1 MLIMPN
7 LNLAKTMEK
16 LTERNRRT
24 KIEFVR
30 LASVASVGFS
40 LLFVANTFAQ
50 NPPAAPGAPAPAAE
64 ATAERVMVT
73 GSNIPTSEET
83 GPNPVDT
90 YRMEDIQKLGVVNQT
105 DLLTKL
111 PIQAGGTINQ
121 NIANGGDGSVIPN
134 LRGLLPKETLV
145 LVDGKRVAPNAN
157 VGLPGGVDINLIP
170 FPMIDRIE
178 ILKDG
183 ASAIYGAD
191 AIAGVFNIILIHK
204 FRGLE
209 IGGTWGNTNLG
220 ASNDAREAEAWL
232 KAGTGD
238 DKTDILIVADAYN
251 REAIFSR
258 DRNLTSNGNAIPFG
272 GGDGRSSNKPG
283 QVNTNTGAFILAPGV
298 SAPTPHSAPNAQTSA
313 QYIAKPSVG
322 HRDPFF
328 NSDFQAFNFA
338 TLTPAIPNADRQAFY
353 GSFTRDLCDKYL
365 TVFADF
371 KYTRS
376 FFNAALA
383 PTPFTPDPFH
393 TRLGT
398 GFSPT
403 GISVPIQNAFN
414 PFTVPDTFTPA
425 DSPQPG
431 IPVTTGVKYR
441 SLEAGNRTSPTTKH
455 DMLFDAG
462 LKGEMGEFGDY
473 FKTWNWELG
482 FRYSRD
488 EAINLSE

>member
-1 MLIMPN
+1 MPTPKSS

-16 LTERNRRT
+16 LTKTNRRI

-50 NPPAAPGAPAPAAE
+50 TPPLGGGPPPSGAPAASGE
-64 ATAERVMVT
+64 ATAERVIVT

-90 YRMEDIQKLGVVNQT
+90 YRTEDIQKLGVVNQT

-157 VGLPGGVDINLIP
+157 GVGVDINLIP

-191 AIAGVFNIILIHK
+191 AIAGVFNIILVHK

-209 IGGTWGNTNLG
+209 IGGTWGNTNMG
-220 ASNDAREAEAWL
+220 ASNDARETEAWI

-238 DKTDILIVADAYN
+238 DKTDILIIADAYD
-251 REAIFSR
+251 RGAIFSR
-258 DRNLTSNGNAIPFG
+258 DRNITSNGNSIPFG
-272 GGDGRSSNKPG
+272 GGDIRSVNKPG
-283 QVNTNTGAFILAPGV
+283 GGFSDGAGTQFFLNPQFA
-298 SAPTPHSAPNAQTSA
+298 APTPHAFANADTDP
-313 QYIAKPSVG
+313 QYTKINEGSGVG
-322 HRDPFF
+322 IPFPGHNTPLF
-328 NSDFQAFNFA
+328 NSNFIAFNFA
-338 TLTPAIPNADRQAFY
+338 ALTPSIPSADRQSFY

-376 FFNAALA
+376 FFDSGLA
-383 PTPFTPDPFH
+383 PTPFSPDPFH
-393 TRLGT
+393 DAQGI
-398 GFSPT
+398 GFSPI
-403 GISVPIQNAFN
+403 GISVPLTNPFN
-414 PFTVPDTFTPA
+414 PFTVADTTLPAGTPNA
-425 DSPQPG
+425 G
-431 IPVTTGVKYR
+431 VPVTTGVTYR
-441 SLEAGNRTSPTTKH
+441 SLE
-455 DMLFDAG
+455 
-462 LKGEMGEFGDY
+462 
-473 FKTWNWELG
+473 
-482 FRYSRD
+482 
-488 EAINLSE
+488 

>member
-1 MLIMPN
+1 
-7 LNLAKTMEK
+7 MEK
-16 LTERNRRT
+16 LPKRNRRI

-30 LASVASVGFS
+30 LASVASIGFS

-64 ATAERVMVT
+64 ATAERVIVT

-90 YRMEDIQKLGVVNQT
+90 YRMEDIQKLGVVNHT

-145 LVDGKRVAPNAN
+145 LVDGKRVAPNAS

-209 IGGTWGNTNLG
+209 IGGTYGNTNMG
-220 ASNDAREAEAWL
+220 ASNDAREVEAWL

-238 DKTDILIVADAYN
+238 DKTDILIIADAYD
-251 REAIFSR
+251 RAAIYSR

-272 GGDGRSSNKPG
+272 GGDGRSSDKPG
-283 QVNTNTGAFILAPGV
+283 QVNTNTGNFLLDPNIA
-298 SAPTPHSAPNAQTSA
+298 APTPHSAPNAQTSS
-313 QYIAKPSVG
+313 QYIPKPSVG
-322 HRDPFF
+322 HNDPFY
-328 NSDFQAFNFA
+328 NSNFQAFNFA
-338 TLTPAIPNADRQAFY
+338 ALTPAIPNADRQSFY

-383 PTPFTPDPFH
+383 PTPFTPDPF
-393 TRLGT
+393 
-398 GFSPT
+398 
-403 GISVPIQNAFN
+403 
-414 PFTVPDTFTPA
+414 
-425 DSPQPG
+425 
-431 IPVTTGVKYR
+431 
-441 SLEAGNRTSPTTKH
+441 
-455 DMLFDAG
+455 
-462 LKGEMGEFGDY
+462 
-473 FKTWNWELG
+473 
-482 FRYSRD
+482 
-488 EAINLSE
+488 

>member
-1 MLIMPN
+1 
-7 LNLAKTMEK
+7 MEK
-16 LTERNRRT
+16 LPKTNRRI

-64 ATAERVMVT
+64 ATAERVIVT

-90 YRMEDIQKLGVVNQT
+90 YRTEDLQKLGVVNQT
-105 DLLTKL
+105 DLLNKL
-111 PIQAGGTINQ
+111 PIEAGGTVNQ
-121 NIANGGDGSVIPN
+121 NIANGGDGAVTPN

-157 VGLPGGVDINLIP
+157 GVGVDINLIP

-209 IGGTWGNTNLG
+209 IGGTWGNTNMG
-220 ASNDAREAEAWL
+220 ASNDGRETEAWL

-238 DKTDILIVADAYN
+238 DKTDILIIADAYD
-251 REAIFSR
+251 RAAIFSR

-272 GGDGRSSNKPG
+272 GFDGRSSNRPG
-283 QVNTNTGAFILAPGV
+283 GLV
-298 SAPTPHSAPNAQTSA
+298 SADAGNLILDPNLQFPTPHAFPNAATDP
-313 QYIAKPSVG
+313 QYIPRPDGG
-322 HRDPFF
+322 HNSPGF
-328 NSDFQAFNFA
+328 NSDFHAFNFA
-338 TLTPAIPNADRQAFY
+338 SLTPAIPASDRQSFY

-376 FFNAALA
+376 FFDASLAAV
-383 PTPFTPDPFH
+383 PFTPDPFH
-393 TRLGT
+393 IPGT
-398 GFSPT
+398 PFPT
-403 GISVPIQNAFN
+403 VGPSGPFGISVPIQNPFN
-414 PFTVPDTFTPA
+414 PFTVGDTTLVINGA
-425 DSPQPG
+425 
-431 IPVTTGVKYR
+431 PVPLTTGVR
-441 SLEAGNRTSPTTKH
+441 
-455 DMLFDAG
+455 
-462 LKGEMGEFGDY
+462 
-473 FKTWNWELG
+473 
-482 FRYSRD
+482 FRG
-488 EAINLSE
+488 INDTGPRNEKITYWDS

>member
-1 MLIMPN
+1 MRIGKVMS
-7 LNLAKTMEK
+7 K
-16 LTERNRRT
+16 RR
-24 KIEFVR
+24 
-30 LASVASVGFS
+30 VAVAFA
-40 LLFVANTFAQ
+40 LFISGNVSGQ
-50 NPPAAPGAPAPAAE
+50 DLVPGAIASPPPEQVGAG
-64 ATAERVMVT
+64 ATAEVERVIVT
-73 GSNIPTSEET
+73 GSNIPTAEET

-90 YRMEDIQKLGVVNQT
+90 YRREDIQKLGVHNAT

-111 PIQAGGTINQ
+111 PQEMGSTINE

-157 VGLPGGVDINLIP
+157 GVGVDINLIP

-191 AIAGVFNIILIHK
+191 AIAGVFNIILVHK

-209 IGGTWGNTNLG
+209 IGGTWGNTNMG

-238 DKTDILIVADAYN
+238 DKTDILIIADAYD
-251 REAIFSR
+251 RAAIYSR

-283 QVNTNTGAFILAPGV
+283 QVNTNTGNFLLAPGLL
-298 SAPTPHSAPNAQTSA
+298 APTPHSAPNAQTSS
-313 QYIAKPSVG
+313 QYIPKPSVG

-328 NSDFQAFNFA
+328 NSNFQAFNFA
-338 TLTPAIPNADRQAFY
+338 SLTPAIPSADRQAFY

-393 TRLGT
+393 TALGT

-414 PFTVPDTFTPA
+414 PFTVGDTTLPTGTPFA
-425 DSPQPG
+425 G

-441 SLEAGNRTSPTTKH
+441 GLEFGNRVSPTTKH
-455 DMLFDAG
+455 DMLFDFG
-462 LKGEMGEFGDY
+462 LKGNMGEFGDF
-473 FKTWNWELG
+473 FKNW
-482 FRYSRD
+482 D
-488 EAINLSE
+488 

>member
-1 MLIMPN
+1 
-7 LNLAKTMEK
+7 MEK
-16 LTERNRRT
+16 LPKTNRRIKT
-24 KIEFVR
+24 EFAR

-40 LLFVANTFAQ
+40 LLFVANTFSQ
-50 NPPAAPGAPAPAAE
+50 NPPPSGAPAAAGE
-64 ATAERVMVT
+64 ATAERVIVT

-90 YRMEDIQKLGVVNQT
+90 YRTEDIQKLGVVNQT
-105 DLLTKL
+105 DLLSKL
-111 PIQAGGTINQ
+111 PIEAGGTVNQ

-157 VGLPGGVDINLIP
+157 GVGVDINLIP

-191 AIAGVFNIILIHK
+191 AIAGVFNIILKHK

-209 IGGTWGNTNLG
+209 IGGTWGNTNMG
-220 ASNDAREAEAWL
+220 ASNDARETEAWL
-232 KAGTGD
+232 IAGTGD
-238 DKTDILIVADAYN
+238 DKTDILVIADAYD
-251 REAIFSR
+251 RQAIFSR
-258 DRNLTSNGNAIPFG
+258 DRNLTSNGNAIPFAG
-272 GGDGRSSNKPG
+272 PDARSTNKPG
-283 QVNTNTGAFILAPGV
+283 QVNTNTGNFFLDPSIQ
-298 SAPTPHSAPNAQTSA
+298 APTPHSAPNAQTSA
-313 QYIAKPSVG
+313 QYHPIPAVG
-322 HRDPFF
+322 HRDPFY
-328 NSDFQAFNFA
+328 NTDFAFFNFA
-338 TLTPAIPNADRQAFY
+338 ALTPAIPSADRQSFY
-353 GSFTRDLCDKYL
+353 GSFTCDLCDKYL
-365 TVFADF
+365 TVFTDF

-393 TRLGT
+393 TALGT
-398 GFSPT
+398 GFSPS

-414 PFTVPDTFTPA
+414 PFTVPDAFTPA

-441 SLEAGNRTSPTTKH
+441 SLEAGNRGAPVTKH
-455 DMLFDAG
+455 DMLFDIG

-488 EAINLSE
+488 EGQ